1 MNAKHT
7 MFRSGIIRDEKNNK
21 IVAFFDRETNNL
33 LIDGQFGAIKV
44 VDESHAMDVVAEQL
58 SEKS

>member
-7 MFRSGIIRDEKNNK
+7 MFRSGIIRDENNK

-33 LIDGQFGAIKV
+33 LIDGHFWAIKV

-58 SEKS
+58 KNV